1 MKVPRSTVVEFVE
14 TVCGFENEFRSR
26 FNRLEDAVVNLKTRV
41 SRLKKVAAKTGSS
54 SCLNNTI
61 QQTGSAASTSTDALG
76 DGQNTSNGLNE
87 DDFKV
92 LDQIRVLFE
101 KDEDASSANDTDN
114 DGPTESTPS
123 APDLDE
129 VLWLKNRIMSAF
141 PMDPYIHD
149 SRYIR
154 PTSEGYG
161 KRPAIP
167 LTMDERIEIVLLA
180 RSHNH
185 RDIADAFNK
194 KHPDRRPVTRSC
206 ISRLLSKLK
215 ETGSIADKSRSGRP
229 RKTDDAASL
238 IVDRF
243 RRNPEMSLRQLAA
256 ETGFSRSRIH
266 RIIRTYKRSDDSAD
280 KTNLESS

>member
-1 MKVPRSTVVEFVE
+1 M
-14 TVCGFENEFRSR
+14 FRG
-26 FNRLEDAVVNLKTRV
+26 LW
-41 SRLKKVAAKTGSS
+41 GSS
-54 SCLNNTI
+54 EERRWSIGERHDFDFNCDWFPS
-61 QQTGSAASTSTDALG
+61 QTSRAPLH
-76 DGQNTSNGLNE
+76 L
-87 DDFKV
+87 
-92 LDQIRVLFE
+92 QIVICAERRSVSKQCQF
-101 KDEDASSANDTDN
+101 
-114 DGPTESTPS
+114 
-123 APDLDE
+123 
-129 VLWLKNRIMSAF
+129 
-141 PMDPYIHD
+141 
-149 SRYIR
+149 
-154 PTSEGYG
+154 
-161 KRPAIP
+161 RPAIP